1 MDARSRPHCLG
12 PDIDAVSQRGNATLW
27 LRIYSSNTIYLACR
41 TWRPKSRDKC
51 FRIPA
56 RRPSIDI
63 PSYIYLYIYINDR
76 INLHRSWFWADEN
89 LWNTMSYE
97 TVIPCVPS
105 LTDTSIHSCCS
116 CQVIMIRYQSMT
128 TDLAWHCHQYC
139 NWTTQYPMYW
149 IQKYKGDKHFLPAH
163 HWSISGAIKNMLW
176 GYIWPYVNIGVISD
190 HPLSIE
196 NGR

>member
-63 PSYIYLYIYINDR
+63 PSYIYLSIYKRPNQPASLMVLSRRKSMEYYVVWDGDPLRTITYR
-76 INLHRSWFWADEN
+76 HEHPFL
-89 LWNTMSYE
+89 LLMS
-97 TVIPCVPS
+97 
-105 LTDTSIHSCCS
+105 
-116 CQVIMIRYQSMT
+116 
-128 TDLAWHCHQYC
+128 
-139 NWTTQYPMYW
+139 
-149 IQKYKGDKHFLPAH
+149 
-163 HWSISGAIKNMLW
+163 
-176 GYIWPYVNIGVISD
+176 SD
-190 HPLSIE
+190 HDTISKYDDRLGLALPPVLQPDHSVSHVLDTKV
-196 NGR
+196 